1 MRISELAERVGVAT
15 STVRYYERIG
25 LLEGPA
31 RTASGYRNY
40 DEEAAHRLVFLTR
53 ARRMG
58 LSCDEITSIL
68 GISDGANCEQVR
80 QRVRHLIDEKQ
91 AEIQQQIAELR
102 RFSVQLSIVERAI
115 DALPTLAACAT
126 DLSCCVPESQPRQ
139 VDLDLVPRPR
149 RDRRT

>member
-1 MRISELAERVGVAT
+1 MRISELAEQVGVPT

-40 DEEAAHRLVFLTR
+40 DDDAAHRLVFLTR

-80 QRVRHLIDEKQ
+80 QRVRQLIDEKQ
-91 AEIQQQIAELR
+91 AEIKQQIGELR
-102 RFSVQLSIVERAI
+102 RFGVQLSMVERAI
-115 DALPTLAACAT
+115 DAMPTLPSCAD
-126 DLSCCVPESQPRQ
+126 DLSCCVPESEGP
-139 VDLDLVPRPR
+139 VVLDLVPRPR
-149 RDRRT
+149 